1 MRNNFRTNKL
11 RGTLDKR
18 MKILTTV
25 DSKNCEPPIPQTA
38 KIEVNTKLAEMNNSD
53 FRFYAEKLRNS
64 RVVEL
69 GITGY
74 DTADYT
80 IPYKIQTARAV
91 GFDNIYMTV
100 KNLFN
105 VDKFI
110 NCGLTSLSVKC
121 DKDDIIKFKKMVD
134 LANCY
139 PDCEFSIFLEKE
151 EYVNEVSKFIGD
163 LNNKIKVYYKP
174 NLVINKEWKIF
185 NCLHLDVDGFIVPS
199 FEKRYKNKRMG
210 KVVNNKI
217 IDIWNCLPFVD
228 LRFKHI
234 KYL

>member
-64 RVVEL
+64 RVIEL

-74 DTADYT
+74 DTSDTT
-80 IPYKIQTARAV
+80 IPYKIQSARSV

-100 KNLFN
+100 KNLYN
-105 VDKFI
+105 VGKFL
-110 NCGLTSLSVKC
+110 NSGLTSLSVKC
-121 DKDDIIKFKKMVD
+121 DKDDIVKFTKIVEFSK
-134 LANCY
+134 LY

-151 EYVNEVSKFIGD
+151 EYIDDVYKFVKP
-163 LNNKIKVYYKP
+163 LNSKIKVYYKP
-174 NLVINKEWKIF
+174 NLVVHKEWKLF
-185 NCLHLDVDGFIVPS
+185 NCIHIDVEGYIVPS
-199 FEKRYKNKRMG
+199 FENRYKKKKMG
-210 KVVNNKI
+210 RVSNKI
-217 IDIWNCLPFVD
+217 IDIWNSLPFVD
-228 LRFKHI
+228 LRFKNV
-234 KYL
+234 KFL